1 MKYYS
6 YSDLETD
13 TKILVNELKEHQF
26 DTIIALARGGMIL
39 GQLIAYAL
47 DIRDIQT
54 LKIESYDDEK
64 KRDCVTITNT
74 CSLKE
79 GAKVLI
85 VDDIVDSG
93 DTLKKVIEQL
103 NEKHLHVKL
112 MSASIFYKK
121 SALIEPD
128 FKVKEAKEW
137 IDFFWERDYL

>member
-13 TKILVNELKEHQF
+13 TKILVSELKEHQF
-26 DTIIALARGGMIL
+26 ETIVALARGGMIL

-64 KRDCVTITNT
+64 KRDYVTITNT
-74 CSLKE
+74 CNIKD

-93 DTLKKVIEQL
+93 DTLKKVIEHL
-103 NEKHLHVKL
+103 NEKYLHVEL

-121 SALIEPD
+121 SALVEPD

-137 IDFFWERDYL
+137 IDFFWESDYL